1 MRSKYAKKQAAAQ
14 IAMAVAQTALNALK
28 AYTAMADI
36 PVVGPALG
44 AVAAALAVAAGAIQI
59 ATIKK
64 QADAQSEYYEGGF
77 TGGNRYKQPAGVVHE
92 GEFVANHRAVQ
103 NPAILP
109 VLRLIDA
116 AQRNNTVASLTA
128 EDVSRTLGA
137 PAATAAATTAT
148 ASNTADTAAAA
159 ENTAVIA
166 AGLRTD
172 NATAAD
178 NGNATLA
185 RLNEN
190 IERGIKAIVT
200 IDGNDGVAKNLERYN
215 KLQRPL

>member
-1 MRSKYAKKQAAAQ
+1 MSRQLWFS
-14 IAMAVAQTALNALK
+14 LL
-28 AYTAMADI
+28 
-36 PVVGPALG
+36 
-44 AVAAALAVAAGAIQI
+44 
-59 ATIKK
+59 TIKK
-64 QADAQSEYYEGGF
+64 QAEAQSEYYAGGF

-92 GEFVANHRAVQ
+92 GEFVANHQAVQ

-128 EDVSRTLGA
+128 DDVSRTLGA

-148 ASNTADTAAAA
+148 ASNTADTA
-159 ENTAVIA
+159 
-166 AGLRTD
+166 
-172 NATAAD
+172 TAAD

-190 IERGIKAIVT
+190 LERGIKAVVT
-200 IDGNDGVAKNLERYN
+200 IDGNDGVAKNLERFN